1 VREVFLNLDEVL
13 FVPVVDGLGQWRGLL
28 HFEDGGEIVLVLGAG
43 DQGLEPGVGLQHLVV
58 DGGMLQER
66 DGRYAAGRILGAYL
80 EGARKLDRD
89 WSAGAEA
96 RLRTGSR

>member
-1 VREVFLNLDEVL
+1 MREVFLNLDEVL

-43 DQGLEPGVGLQHLVV
+43 DQGLELGVGLQHLVV

-66 DGRYAAGRILGAYL
+66 DGRYCCWKDSWCLSG
-80 EGARKLDRD
+80 
-89 WSAGAEA
+89 
-96 RLRTGSR
+96 GSQKVG